1 MYVQRGRRSKLIFH
15 SKAHYWD
22 PHGPISWDMAM
33 TATPRSWRIALRK
46 GDKVRISAT
55 YDTRLASWYESMGI
69 MVAWMAPPVRRAI
82 DPFHTHR
89 RIPINGQ
96 ITHGHLLEASN
107 YGGAATG
114 LPDPTKLPNGQTV
127 ENHVGIA
134 NFVYLPG
141 DLTSSGPLG
150 QPPTFQ
156 QGQPIT
162 FDNYDDGE
170 AIYHTIT
177 ACKEPCNGSTGISYP
192 LANGPVR
199 FDSGELG
206 YGPSGYTAAANT
218 SSWAL
223 PTRSLKPGT
232 YTFFCRIHPF
242 MRGAFRIV
250 K

>member
-1 MYVQRGRRSKLIFH
+1 MHGDHTSHHGWTTRAHSRRH
-15 SKAHYWD
+15 
-22 PHGPISWDMAM
+22 
-33 TATPRSWRIALRK
+33 AL
-46 GDKVRISAT
+46 S
-55 YDTRLASWYESMGI
+55 
-69 MVAWMAPPVRRAI
+69 VALGTLGGLVGARFLPSRRASQQATTQNVV
-82 DPFHTHR
+82 P
-89 RIPINGQ
+89 
-96 ITHGHLLEASN
+96 
-107 YGGAATG
+107 ATG
-114 LPDPTKLPNGQTV
+114 GPMTTPMTTPMTMPMTMPMADIVGEVDHGRNGFNPSEILTDFDAGEVGKLPNGQTV

-177 ACKEPCNGSTGISYP
+177 ACKDPCNGSTGISYP

-199 FDSGELG
+199 FDSGQLG
-206 YGPSGYTAAANT
+206 YGPSGFTAAANT

-223 PTRSLKPGT
+223 PTRNLKPGT

-242 MRGAFRIV
+242 MRGAFRVV